1 MASFLVIFFFLWT
14 VYNEDLGNLYVHH
27 DILLSS
33 FPLAVEWLNY
43 DIGEDKPGKND
54 GVTYT
59 FKQPKKKM
67 HPDNIH
73 WYFIIIH
80 KKNITLPFEWI
91 FWDT

>member
-1 MASFLVIFFFLWT
+1 M
-14 VYNEDLGNLYVHH
+14 HH

-73 WYFIIIH
+73 
-80 KKNITLPFEWI
+80 
-91 FWDT
+91 